1 VENQTEALI
10 LILAELQPKFKPQP
24 WKVLVVKVRALI
36 GKIWHPVTLDGDVCE
51 EPTEA
56 QILKGLSH
64 LRKRPLHSQQKMYS
78 HPKL

>member
-1 VENQTEALI
+1 MENQTEALI

-64 LRKRPLHSQQKMYS
+64 LRKYLSPTPRNTALFT
-78 HPKL
+78 